1 MAEHPMA
8 CPEWQE
14 DLASWLVAQI
24 EPERERLLLEHLEIC
39 AVCRAEADS
48 LLAITAMSLAADVG
62 ADIEGLAAGLTV
74 PPVDLGARIAATISA
89 ERRRRRGLRA
99 GAAALVGAAAA
110 VVAVVAVVAVQR
122 DTEPAPLQGDVVA
135 FTIVP
140 DGAQVEAI
148 LAEADGGSLVQL
160 TAEGLDPDIT
170 YAMWLTPPGGG
181 WDDRVPAG
189 TFRPDENGDVDVRL
203 SSPLPVDQYGR
214 AWATTPDGEIAL
226 DTQ

>member
-24 EPERERLLLEHLEIC
+24 EPERERLLLEHLAAC
-39 AVCRAEADS
+39 AVCQAEADS
-48 LLAITAMSLAADVG
+48 LLAVAAMSLAADVG
-62 ADIEGLAAGLTV
+62 ADIEGLAAELTT
-74 PPVDLGARIAATISA
+74 PPVELGARIAATISS

-110 VVAVVAVVAVQR
+110 VVAVAAVQR

-135 FTIVP
+135 FTVVP
-140 DGAQVEAI
+140 EGAQVEAI

-189 TFRPDENGDVDVRL
+189 TFRPDEDGDVDVRL